1 MSTII
6 LFCCRKKGDCI
17 LKESIIHDIYWWSL
31 WKWYFNRCNLH
42 PKWLLLL
49 QKKITTCHAKLIDW
63 YFMTTL
69 SVLQLHT
76 CIAYPGVNK
85 SEFELSKVKSLNVK
99 GSDYFRDIKYT
110 CLVYNLCY
118 FKNIQFII
126 QWCIFVWTS
135 QVNVVLKTKMY
146 RFSWTLVSEKLKR
159 LIGTC
164 CKVLY

>member
-1 MSTII
+1 MQPPSKMVVAFT
-6 LFCCRKKGDCI
+6 
-17 LKESIIHDIYWWSL
+17 
-31 WKWYFNRCNLH
+31 
-42 PKWLLLL
+42 
-49 QKKITTCHAKLIDW
+49 KKIATCHAKLIDW

-126 QWCIFVWTS
+126 Q
-135 QVNVVLKTKMY
+135 
-146 RFSWTLVSEKLKR
+146 
-159 LIGTC
+159 
-164 CKVLY
+164 